1 MPTLT
6 NLEFNIDWSVFDSN
20 QRAMIEKVIEKG
32 FYNEIAALLVEVTP
46 AQVVEIE
53 KIQRQLRPN
62 SFKFDSQAQKEFEIW
77 STTNFNDIT
86 PEKAQEWQN
95 KIDAEKQEK
104 LLAIN
109 GGIIEPVSSGSI
121 NGDSEMTTVISNELS
136 GVKGLGETSIK
147 RLNAVNIY
155 SVDELRAMPQD
166 KRREVLGPLVA
177 AKIKTL
183 T

>member
-1 MPTLT
+1 MPTST
-6 NLEFNIDWSVFDSN
+6 LELNVDWSVFDTN
-20 QRAMIEKVIEKG
+20 QRVMIEKVIEKG

-53 KIQRQLRPN
+53 KIQRQLRPQ
-62 SFKFDSQAQKEFEIW
+62 SFKFESQAQKDFEIW

-86 PEKAQEWQN
+86 PEKAQEWQQ
-95 KIDAEKQEK
+95 KIDAEKEEK
-104 LLAIN
+104 LQAIN
-109 GGIIEPVSSGSI
+109 GGLVEPTSKGSVSGE
-121 NGDSEMTTVISNELS
+121 SEMTVTMSNELN

-166 KRREVLGPLVA
+166 KRKEVLGPLVA
-177 AKIKTL
+177 AKIKSL
-183 T
+183 I